1 MGVKD
6 IRPSDRPYFYFFLGF
21 WFPFVHEIRIDQD
34 LGLLNGGLLAMQ
46 VIIFVN

>member
-1 MGVKD
+1 MFAVLAIEG
-6 IRPSDRPYFYFFLGF
+6 I
-21 WFPFVHEIRIDQD
+21 VHEIRIDQD